1 MTLQPSNM
9 TSANADTTPVDSDS
23 TVLQNDINTTDP
35 SFIDP
40 QVLEAMVSAQLP
52 NNLVFAPLATVNTT
66 LQGVPGDTI
75 TVPRWKFTGN
85 VKDVK
90 EGGKLPLFKLAQ
102 TSQQIKIKKAGG
114 GFGITDEMR
123 LSAYGSPYDEAAR
136 QLSLGL
142 ANHVDDDMMA
152 TALAAQLKVTKDAQ
166 SNPLKADL
174 NMINAIESTFIN
186 NQTVGNDTTEQE
198 SMLSGVIVMNPLDAN
213 ALRMAAMDNYTRPTQ
228 LGDNVLV
235 QGPTA
240 LGEILGWQLVTSR
253 KLKQGQAV
261 AIKPGALGLY
271 MKRSPMVEVK
281 RNPDTC
287 TTEVYTNE
295 FYATAI
301 NDDAKIA
308 AITLSSSSSTASTS
322 TSSTTH

>member
-1 MTLQPSNM
+1 MALDPKNM
-9 TSANADTTPVDSDS
+9 TSANANTTSVDSDS

-40 QVLEAMVSAQLP
+40 QVLQAMVSAQLP

-75 TVPRWKFTGN
+75 TVPRWKFTGS

-123 LSAYGSPYDEAAR
+123 LSAYGSPYDEAAH

-152 TALAAQLKVTKDAQ
+152 TALAAQLKVSGA
-166 SNPLKADL
+166 ADL
-174 NMINAIESTFIN
+174 SLINSIESTFIN

-213 ALRMAAMDNYTRPTQ
+213 TLRMAAMDNYTRPTQ

-240 LGEILGWQLVTSR
+240 LGEILGWQLATSR

-271 MKRSPMVEVK
+271 MKRAPMVEVK

-308 AITLSSSSSTASTS
+308 AITLSSSTASTASSS
-322 TSSTTH
+322 TSGK

>member
-1 MTLQPSNM
+1 MALDPKNM
-9 TSANADTTPVDSDS
+9 TSANADSTPVDSDS

-52 NNLVFAPLATVNTT
+52 NNLVFTPLATVNTT
-66 LQGVPGDTI
+66 LQGIPGDTI

-102 TSQQIKIKKAGG
+102 TSQQVKVKKAGG

-123 LSAYGSPYDEAAR
+123 LSAYGDPYGEAAR

-142 ANHVDDDMMA
+142 ANHIDDDMMA
-152 TALAAQLKVTKDAQ
+152 TALAAPLKVSA
-166 SNPLKADL
+166 KANDL
-174 NMINAIESTFIN
+174 SLVDAIESTFIN
-186 NQTVGNDTTEQE
+186 NVTVGNDTTEQE

-213 ALRMAAMDNYTRPTQ
+213 ALRSSATETYTRPTQ

-235 QGPTA
+235 KGPTA
-240 LGEILGWQLVTSR
+240 LGEILGWQLATSR

-261 AIKPGALGLY
+261 AVKPGALGLY
-271 MKRSPMVEVK
+271 MKRGAQVETK
-281 RNPDTC
+281 REPETL
-287 TTEVYTNE
+287 TTEVYASE

-308 AITLSSSSSTASTS
+308 TITLPTASTVSSTSSSTGK
-322 TSSTTH
+322 

>member
-1 MTLQPSNM
+1 MALEPTNM
-9 TSANADTTPVDSDS
+9 TSGNADTSPVDSNS
-23 TVLQNDINTTDP
+23 TVLQNNINTTDP

-40 QVLEAMVSAQLP
+40 QVLEVMVSAQLP
-52 NNLVFAPLATVNTT
+52 NNLVFAPLATVNTK
-66 LQGVPGDTI
+66 LVGVPGDTI

-90 EGGKLPLFKLAQ
+90 EGGELPLFKLSQ

-123 LSAYGSPYDEAAR
+123 LSAYGDPYGEATR

-142 ANHVDDDMMA
+142 ANHIDDDMMA
-152 TALAAQLKVTKDAQ
+152 TALAATLKVTQDAQ

-228 LGDNVLV
+228 LGDNVLI

-240 LGEILGWQLVTSR
+240 LGEILGWQLATSR

-271 MKRSPMVEVK
+271 MKRSAQVETK
-281 RNPDTC
+281 REPETL
-287 TTEVYTNE
+287 TTKVYANE

-308 AITLSSSSSTASTS
+308 AITLTDGAAAASTS
-322 TSSTTH
+322 SNK

>member
-1 MTLQPSNM
+1 MTLQPTNM
-9 TSANADTTPVDSDS
+9 PTANVDSSPVDSESDI
-23 TVLQNDINTTDP
+23 LQNGINTTDP
-35 SFIDP
+35 AFIDP

-52 NNLVFAPLATVNTT
+52 NNLVFTPLATVNTT

-90 EGGKLPLFKLAQ
+90 EGGKLPLFKLDQ
-102 TSQQIKIKKAGG
+102 TSQQVKIKKAGG

-123 LSAYGSPYDEAAR
+123 LSAYGDPYGEATR

-142 ANHVDDDMMA
+142 ANHIDDDMMA
-152 TALAAQLKVTKDAQ
+152 TALSAPLKVTKDAQ
-166 SNPLKADL
+166 GGDLKADL
-174 NMINAIESTFIN
+174 NLINAVESTFIN
-186 NQTVGNDTTEQE
+186 NQTIGNDTTEQE

-213 ALRMAAMDNYTRPTQ
+213 SLRMAAMENYTRPTQ
-228 LGDNVLV
+228 LGDNVLI

-240 LGEILGWQLVTSR
+240 LGEVLGWQLATSR

-261 AIKPGALGLY
+261 AVKPGALGLY
-271 MKRSPMVEVK
+271 MKRGAQVETK
-281 RNPDTC
+281 REPDTL
-287 TTEVYTNE
+287 TTEVYASE

-301 NDDAKIA
+301 NDEAKIA
-308 AITLSSSSSTASTS
+308 AITLTTPSNTAASSSTAGK
-322 TSSTTH
+322 